1 MIIIDSSFEHS
12 LNNESEN
19 DAILLVVDFNHP
31 DLTDKEKKSL
41 AFNDHVKSRFL
52 LYQIKAFFVIESK

>member
-41 AFNDHVKSRFL
+41 AFNDHVKSYCIKLKHFL
-52 LYQIKAFFVIESK
+52 L

>member
-1 MIIIDSSFEHS
+1 MIIIDASFEHS
-12 LNNESEN
+12 LKNESEN

-52 LYQIKAFFVIESK
+52 LY